1 MVLKLCILR
10 HQGAVNGLRI
20 ILNIGVSCLCL
31 SNAGITGIAPSVFA
45 VFSEHKWQLGQHLGI
60 LTGSPE
66 SPVFP
71 RLRKATISK
80 QTKNEEVARGRM
92 PSCCKLA
99 VFTIPCLCPCD
110 CCYLEHPSFP
120 SLPGR
125 LPHSPRCS
133 PAGGFFMKPT
143 SSVGS
148 DASSSSPPTIPCLS
162 SCLYRACS
170 FLDCGQGL
178 LAWC

>member
-1 MVLKLCILR
+1 M
-10 HQGAVNGLRI
+10 AM
-20 ILNIGVSCLCL
+20 
-31 SNAGITGIAPSVFA
+31 
-45 VFSEHKWQLGQHLGI
+45 GQHLGI

-143 SSVGS
+143 SSAGS
-148 DASSSSPPTIPCLS
+148 DASFVLPTHDSVPVILSLQSLFLPGLWPGTPSLVLAMKQSPCTET
-162 SCLYRACS
+162 
-170 FLDCGQGL
+170 
-178 LAWC
+178 